1 MSCSVMFIR
10 LHSDV
15 VFNNSVQSDLKKM
28 PLHVL
33 NILMYLEVQENFRQC
48 FQGRMCILWYKK
60 YRNLK
65 DL

>member
-1 MSCSVMFIR
+1 MSCSVMCIR

-33 NILMYLEVQENFRQC
+33 NILMYIEVLENFGNV
-48 FQGRMCILWYKK
+48 FEV
-60 YRNLK
+60 
-65 DL
+65 